1 MLYIFY
7 LLKDDIILHCPV
19 LFHYNV
25 QEWIDKKKKKS
36 IYKLLFSITICTA
49 ECEKLGKSV
58 ILFSI
63 FSLKKRVLFYFD
75 LNCLSHALILE
86 LDLMSCTLS
95 SSLQVVVLVYNP
107 LGFEEVIQILVS
119 ASILSLPCV
128 IDFFYFLL
136 LNIFFVNASY
146 LTLII
151 YHIPK

>member
-1 MLYIFY
+1 
-7 LLKDDIILHCPV
+7 
-19 LFHYNV
+19 
-25 QEWIDKKKKKS
+25 
-36 IYKLLFSITICTA
+36 
-49 ECEKLGKSV
+49 
-58 ILFSI
+58 
-63 FSLKKRVLFYFD
+63 
-75 LNCLSHALILE
+75 
-86 LDLMSCTLS
+86 MSCTLS

-128 IDFFYFLL
+128 IDFLI

>member
-7 LLKDDIILHCPV
+7 LLKDDIILRCPV

-25 QEWIDKKKKKS
+25 QEQIDEFVVKKKKS

-75 LNCLSHALILE
+75 LNCLSHALNIRTRSNVLYAFIFSAG
-86 LDLMSCTLS
+86 SCFGL
-95 SSLQVVVLVYNP
+95 
-107 LGFEEVIQILVS
+107 
-119 ASILSLPCV
+119 
-128 IDFFYFLL
+128 
-136 LNIFFVNASY
+136 
-146 LTLII
+146 
-151 YHIPK
+151 

>member
-1 MLYIFY
+1 MKLACYIFFIY
-7 LLKDDIILHCPV
+7 WRMILYYIV
-19 LFHYNV
+19 LFCFTIMFKS
-25 QEWIDKKKKKS
+25 ESIKKKKKS
-36 IYKLLFSITICTA
+36 IYKLLFSIAICIA

-128 IDFFYFLL
+128 IDFFFFFYYLIYFLSML
-136 LNIFFVNASY
+136 H
-146 LTLII
+146 T
-151 YHIPK
+151 